1 MLPAQKY
8 KNFIFAYQIVKMD
21 SSLYLNALV
30 EGNSRIISKI
40 YSTNFTQV
48 KRFILQNRGGVEDAE
63 DVFQKA
69 LLQIAV
75 RHKKE
80 GIEINS
86 SFDAYLFTVCK
97 NLWRRELNSKKNRV
111 TNKEVI
117 ELVSEAKENA
127 SALVEQ
133 KRHELFLEK
142 LNLISD
148 NCKKILS
155 LFFAKVPYAEIVES
169 TEYNSET
176 VVRQRVFKC
185 KKKLTDLIKGDKR
198 YLTLQEL

>member
-1 MLPAQKY
+1 
-8 KNFIFAYQIVKMD
+8 MD

-40 YSTNFTQV
+40 YSTNFSQV
-48 KRFILQNRGGVEDAE
+48 KRFILQNKGGVVDAE

-80 GIEINS
+80 GIAIKS

-111 TNKEVI
+111 TNQEVI

-127 SALVEQ
+127 NALVEQ

-142 LNLISD
+142 LNMVSD

-185 KKKLTDLIKGDKR
+185 KKKLTDLIRGDKR
-198 YLTLQEL
+198 YLSLQEL

>member
-1 MLPAQKY
+1 M
-8 KNFIFAYQIVKMD
+8 NQIEKMD

-48 KRFILQNRGGVEDAE
+48 KRFILQNKGGVEDAE

-80 GIEINS
+80 GIQINS
-86 SFDAYLFTVCK
+86 NFDAYLFTVCK

-111 TNKEVI
+111 TNQEVI
-117 ELVSEAKENA
+117 ELVSDAKENA
-127 SALVEQ
+127 NALVEQ

-142 LNLISD
+142 LNLVSD

-185 KKKLTDLIKGDKR
+185 KKKLTDLIRGDKR
-198 YLTLQEL
+198 YLSLQEL

>member
-1 MLPAQKY
+1 M
-8 KNFIFAYQIVKMD
+8 FQIVKME
-21 SSLYLNALV
+21 SSIYLNALV

-40 YSTNFTQV
+40 YDKNFTQV
-48 KRFILQNRGGVEDAE
+48 KRFILQNKGGIEDAE

-80 GIEINS
+80 GIHINS
-86 SFDAYLFTVCK
+86 NFDAYLFTVCK

-111 TNKEVI
+111 TNQEVI
-117 ELVSEAKENA
+117 ELVSEAKESAN
-127 SALVEQ
+127 ALVEQ

-142 LNLISD
+142 LNLVSD

-155 LFFAKVPYAEIVES
+155 LFFAKIPYAEIVAS

-185 KKKLTDLIKGDKR
+185 KKRLTDLIKGDKR
-198 YLTLQEL
+198 YISLQEL